1 METGEK
7 IAEVP
12 CQAPTFTV
20 AWHPNKNLL
29 AFAGEDKVKLP
40 DLNNSFIMPTC
51 CAHYRINMTVMQ
63 GQCGC
68 MEYHQ
73 VNNNIHA

>member
-1 METGEK
+1 MHFISSSVPCQAHVETGEK

-29 AFAGEDKVKLP
+29 AFAGEDKVKI
-40 DLNNSFIMPTC
+40 S
-51 CAHYRINMTVMQ
+51 
-63 GQCGC
+63 
-68 MEYHQ
+68 
-73 VNNNIHA
+73 